1 MLFTSNS
8 NPSKLKLMNFLRRK
22 NNKKVPL
29 LKLKVLSK
37 SELIMTKK
45 SKKLMLKEM
54 KLKRKWM
61 N

>member
-8 NPSKLKLMNFLRRK
+8 NPSKLKLMNFLRKK
-22 NNKKVPL
+22 NNRKVPL

>member
-8 NPSKLKLMNFLRRK
+8 NPSRLKLMNFLRRK
-22 NNKKVPL
+22 NNRKVPL

>member
-8 NPSKLKLMNFLRRK
+8 NPSRLKLMNFLRRK